1 VRSVTPIIVPM
12 RNRCSAAILV
22 VCFGACMALAQEFQM
37 QVPPPPGAIVGQNYV
52 MPLTVTGGIT
62 PYTWK
67 VANGDLPPGMRMQPH
82 KGNIVGTP
90 TQAGTYQFTVS
101 VGDSSIPKLHIQRD
115 FTIRVIEGLAVDW
128 KDAPSV
134 QGSKISGSAVVTN
147 QTGDD
152 FDLTVIVVAVNQ
164 YGRAT
169 ALGYQHFTIPGGE
182 TSQVIPFGSAP
193 GDGTYYVRVDAV
205 AHRVGKKRTF
215 RASKQTDSNLTLT
228 EF

>member
-1 VRSVTPIIVPM
+1 MRCVTPIIVAM
-12 RNRCSAAILV
+12 RNRLAAAVLVLCLSACV
-22 VCFGACMALAQEFQM
+22 ALAQDLQM
-37 QVPPPPGAIVGQNYV
+37 QVPPPQGAIVGQSYA

-62 PYTWK
+62 PYSWK
-67 VANGDLPPGMRMQPH
+67 VASGNLPPGLRLQPR

-90 TQAGTYQFTVS
+90 TQAGTYQFTIA
-101 VGDSSIPKLHIQRD
+101 VGDSSIPKLRIQRD

-128 KDAPSV
+128 KEAPAV
-134 QGSKISGSAVVTN
+134 HGSKISGSAVVTN
-147 QTGDD
+147 QTAND

-169 ALGYQHFTIPGGE
+169 ALGYQHFTIPGGN
-182 TSQVIPFGSAP
+182 TTQIIPFGSAP

-205 AHRVGKKRTF
+205 AHRVGKKHIY
-215 RASKQTDSNLTLT
+215 RASKQTDGNLTLT